1 MTRSKNFPSNDR
13 LDQKIIG
20 LTKEEELAINYSD
33 SLFVYKLIGKGT
45 TLVDVTG
52 SKTYNGGFEIAV
64 QFTTT
69 KKLNHAPLELRK
81 MITSDSFLAFPVEV
95 IGSAT
100 SGESF
105 GFFTIGVYDLS
116 GTMCIEDVVTHHV
129 FTMPVNSYD
138 ISYREVTH
146 E

>member
-33 SLFVYKLIGKGT
+33 SLFVYKLIIKGT
-45 TLVDVTG
+45 TLYDATAT
-52 SKTYNGGFEIAV
+52 KTYNGGFEIAV

-69 KKLNHAPLELRK
+69 KKLNHTPLELRR
-81 MITSDSFLAFPVEV
+81 MLTSDSFLAFPVEV
-95 IGSAT
+95 TGSAT
-100 SGESF
+100 TGESF

-116 GTMCIEDVVTHHV
+116 GTICIEDVVSHHT
-129 FTMPVNSYD
+129 FTMKANSYE
-138 ISYREVTH
+138 ITYKEVTH